1 MAENRGAE
9 RYRVLTRR
17 AALLAGG
24 QIGLFGLLAARMY
37 QLQVVD
43 AQRYETL
50 AEANRINVRL
60 LAPHRGRILDRFGV
74 PLAVNQQ
81 NYRIELVADQAGDID
96 ETLDAIADLIDMSD
110 NDRHRVLRDVKQ
122 RHGFVPVVVR
132 DNITWAELS
141 RIEVN
146 SPDLPGV
153 SVAVG
158 LTRVYPFAERAS
170 QAVGYVARPSEQDL
184 DGDPVLEL
192 PDAQIGKS
200 GIEKAEDEA
209 LRGSAGTSQVEVNA
223 LGRVVR
229 EIGRDEGRTGADVAL
244 TLDMTLQEFAHRR
257 ISSEEAATCLVLDA
271 LTGEVL
277 VMASS
282 PSYDANDFVGGIRQE
297 VWDQL
302 NADPH
307 GPLYNKTIQGVYPPG
322 STFKPCVALAALE
335 EGLITPDF
343 QVTCTG
349 STKLGDTEFHCWWK
363 DGHGTLDLHGG
374 IKNSCDIYFY
384 EIAKKLGVDRIARM
398 AHRLGFGDPTGI
410 DIPGERRG
418 LVPTR
423 AWKLATYGIPWQ
435 NGETLSIGIGQG
447 YVAATP
453 LQLVTQAAR
462 LVSNRAVVARLVRPD
477 GVMTASPRPDPDPGA
492 GEFASLGFSPRNLAV
507 VLRGMDA
514 VCNELGGTA
523 YGARITDDGMAMG
536 GKSGT
541 AQVRH
546 ISQAEREHG
555 LRKPDQVPWK
565 ERDHALFIAF
575 APVQAPRY
583 VCSVVV
589 EHGIGGSKYAAPIA
603 RDVLREC
610 QRRDP
615 ARRIPPAP
623 EVADADAPPILRS
636 DRQ

>member
-1 MAENRGAE
+1 MKGDPRNES

-17 AALLAGG
+17 AAILGIG
-24 QIGLFGLLAARMY
+24 EIGLFGALAARMY
-37 QLQVVD
+37 HLQVVE
-43 AQRYETL
+43 AARYETL

-74 PLAVNQQ
+74 PLAINRQ
-81 NYRIELVADQAGDID
+81 NYRIELVPDQAGDIE
-96 ETLDAIADLIDMSD
+96 ETLDAIADLIPFGEG
-110 NDRHRVLRDVKQ
+110 DRRRVLRDAKQ

-132 DNITWAELS
+132 DNITWDELA

-153 SVAVG
+153 NVAVG
-158 LTRVYPFAERAS
+158 LTRAYPFAERAS
-170 QAVGYVARPSEQDL
+170 HAVGYVARPAESDL

-200 GIEKAEDEA
+200 GVEKSQDEA
-209 LRGSAGTSQVEVNA
+209 LRGTAGTSQVEVNA

-229 EIGRDEGRTGADVAL
+229 EVGRHDGQIGADIAT
-244 TLDMTLQEFAHRR
+244 TLDMTLQDFAQRR
-257 ISSEEAATCLVLDA
+257 IASEEAATCVVLDA
-271 LTGEVL
+271 VTGDVL

-282 PSYDANDFVGGIRQE
+282 PSYDANDFVGGIKQE

-307 GPLYNKTIQGVYPPG
+307 GPLYNKTIQGMYPPG
-322 STFKPCVALAALE
+322 STFKPTVGLAALE
-335 EGLITPDF
+335 DGLITPDF

-349 STKLGDTEFHCWWK
+349 SITLGDIEFHCWAH
-363 DGHGTLDLHGG
+363 DGHGTLDLHGAY
-374 IKNSCDIYFY
+374 KNSCDIYFY
-384 EIAKKLGVDRIARM
+384 EVAKKLGVDRVAAM
-398 AHRLGFGDPTGI
+398 AHRLGFGAPTGI

-423 AWKLATYGIPWQ
+423 AWKMATYGVPWQ
-435 NGETLSIGIGQG
+435 NGETLNIGIGQG
-447 YVAATP
+447 YITATP
-453 LQLVTQAAR
+453 LQLATQVAR
-462 LVSNRAVVARLVRPD
+462 LVTNRAVVARLFRAEGLMVPGQGGEAGPD
-477 GVMTASPRPDPDPGA
+477 HPP
-492 GEFASLGFSPRNLAV
+492 LGCQPRNLEAV
-507 VLRGMDA
+507 IRGMDA
-514 VCNELGGTA
+514 VCNEPGGTA

-536 GKSGT
+536 GKSGS

-546 ISQAEREHG
+546 ISAAEREHG
-555 LRKPDQVPWK
+555 ALKGEMQLQIPWK
-565 ERDHALFIAF
+565 ERDHALFVAF

-610 QRRDP
+610 QKRDP
-615 ARRIPPAP
+615 ARRVPTDLIAEAGTPGPAP
-623 EVADADAPPILRS
+623 R
-636 DRQ
+636 